1 MAMLYTPFK
10 TAQDFEGLIRLG
22 ETSESIHW
30 DYKQSFNP
38 KKAEDIAIDLA
49 AFANTFGGTLL
60 IGVAE
65 KSDGAK
71 KVASGFVPSI
81 NVEEIRKTV
90 HTHICEIIS
99 PKIDVQ
105 VVPIDVSGNLIVAI
119 NIEPSINL
127 VGVCLDKDRRSFNFP
142 YRTEFGNQFMTF
154 EEVEKRMADDKT
166 RAMYLKLKKYIPSG
180 GKVNVYP
187 APIANNKIEWRFEW
201 IHNSENEIRLDQN
214 GYRSIDIPI
223 SFIEEVWNG
232 RGGICLKLNERLYCG
247 SPNFIDFEDSEDVAI
262 FKQTLKIYAEM
273 RRDLRNDH

>member
-1 MAMLYTPFK
+1 MLYTPFK
-10 TAQDFEGLIRLG
+10 TAQDFESLIHLG

-30 DYKQSFNP
+30 DYKQSFSP
-38 KKAEDIAIDLA
+38 KKSEDFAIDLA

-119 NIEPSINL
+119 NVEPSINL

-154 EEVEKRMADDKT
+154 EEVEKRMADNKT

-273 RRDLRNDH
+273 HRNLRSDC

>member
-1 MAMLYTPFK
+1 M
-10 TAQDFEGLIRLG
+10 
-22 ETSESIHW
+22 
-30 DYKQSFNP
+30 
-38 KKAEDIAIDLA
+38 A

-71 KVASGFVPSI
+71 KVASGFVPGI
-81 NVEEIRKTV
+81 NVEEIRKIV
-90 HTHICEIIS
+90 HTHISEIIS

-119 NIEPSINL
+119 NVEPSINL
-127 VGVCLDKDRRSFNFP
+127 VGVRLDKDRRSFSFP
-142 YRTEFGNQFMTF
+142 YRTEFGNRFMTF
-154 EEVEKRMADDKT
+154 EEVEKRMVDNKT
-166 RAMYLKLKKYIPSG
+166 RAMFLKLKKYIPSG

-232 RGGICLKLNERLYCG
+232 RGGICLKLSERLYCG
-247 SPNFIDFEDSEDVAI
+247 SPNFLDFEDSEDVAI

-273 RRDLRNDH
+273 HRNLRSDR

>member
-1 MAMLYTPFK
+1 MLYTPFK

-30 DYKQSFNP
+30 DYKQSFSP
-38 KKAEDIAIDLA
+38 KKSEDFAIDLA

-71 KVASGFVPSI
+71 KVASGFVPGI
-81 NVEEIRKTV
+81 NVEEIRKIV
-90 HTHICEIIS
+90 HTHISEIIS

-119 NIEPSINL
+119 NVEPSINL
-127 VGVCLDKDRRSFNFP
+127 VGVRLDKDRRSFSFP
-142 YRTEFGNQFMTF
+142 YRTEFGNRFMTF
-154 EEVEKRMADDKT
+154 EEVEKRMVDNKT

-232 RGGICLKLNERLYCG
+232 RGGICLKLSERLYCG
-247 SPNFIDFEDSEDVAI
+247 SPNFLDFEDSEDVAI

-273 RRDLRNDH
+273 HRNLRSDR

>member
-1 MAMLYTPFK
+1 MLYTPFK
-10 TAQDFEGLIRLG
+10 TAQDFESLVHLG

-38 KKAEDIAIDLA
+38 KKAEDLAIDLA

-65 KSDGAK
+65 KNDGAK
-71 KVASGFVPSI
+71 KVASGFVPDI

-90 HTHICEIIS
+90 HTHISEIIS

-119 NIEPSINL
+119 NVEPSVNL

-154 EEVEKRMADDKT
+154 EEVEKRMVDNKT

-273 RRDLRNDH
+273 HRNLRSDR

>member
-1 MAMLYTPFK
+1 MLYTPFK
-10 TAQDFEGLIRLG
+10 TAQDFESLVHLG

-38 KKAEDIAIDLA
+38 KKAEDLAIDLA

-71 KVASGFVPSI
+71 KVASGFVPGI

-90 HTHICEIIS
+90 HTHISEIIS

-119 NIEPSINL
+119 NVEPSVNL

-154 EEVEKRMADDKT
+154 EEVEKRMVDNKT

-273 RRDLRNDH
+273 HRNLRSDR